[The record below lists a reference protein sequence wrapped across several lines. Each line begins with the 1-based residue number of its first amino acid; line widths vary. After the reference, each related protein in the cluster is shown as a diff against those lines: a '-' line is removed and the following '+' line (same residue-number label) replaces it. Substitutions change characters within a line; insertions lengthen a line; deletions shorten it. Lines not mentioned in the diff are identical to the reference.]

1 MSSTAND
8 STGKK
13 YRWFRYRL
21 RSLLVLPV
29 LFAACWWWVTLP
41 ERTAKQFVQ
50 LLATGDLPRAQAMID
65 GPQPSAGFWKIVESR
80 EFAFEAPSFQPAT
93 RGEYLSARRVF
104 RFDWQRKILTGQLG
118 PFVAHRNRI
127 VLDPSAGNRKESFT
141 DEVRP
146 GNGEAILQ
154 KLLPLYSDRQKYE
167 FEAGHGSTYIL
178 YRVPS
183 PAHGEVRALT
193 YLFDD
198 ELAAAASGPN

>member
-8 STGKK
+8 SSRTKH
-13 YRWFRYRL
+13 RWFRFRL

-29 LFAACWWWVTLP
+29 LFAAGWWWVTWP
-41 ERTAKQFVQ
+41 ERTAKRFVE
-50 LLATGDLPRAQAMID
+50 LLAIGDVPRAQAMID

-80 EFAFEAPSFQPAT
+80 EFAFEAPSFQAAT
-93 RGEYLSARRVF
+93 RGDYLSARRVF
-104 RFDWQRKILTGQLG
+104 RFDWQRKILTGHLG

-127 VLDPSAGNRKESFT
+127 VLDPSASSPKESFVE
-141 DEVRP
+141 EVRP

-154 KLLPLYSDRQKYE
+154 KLLPLYPDRQKYE

-178 YRVPS
+178 YRVSS
-183 PAHGEVRALT
+183 PAHGEIRALT

-198 ELAAAASGPN
+198 ELADAASGRN